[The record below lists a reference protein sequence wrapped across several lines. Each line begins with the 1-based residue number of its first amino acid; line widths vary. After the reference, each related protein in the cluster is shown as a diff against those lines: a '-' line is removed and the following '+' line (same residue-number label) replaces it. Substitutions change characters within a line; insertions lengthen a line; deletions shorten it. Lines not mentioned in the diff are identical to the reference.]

1 MCLFTFLFLLL
12 ALDKAATRIF
22 TMMFSGIE
30 GGVMGSDRW
39 RHQSFMLLFLWRTA
53 NDECIGRR
61 SIQSQNSKL
70 HCMYMHVTIFKLP
83 QSR

>member
-12 ALDKAATRIF
+12 ALDEAAARIF
-22 TMMFSGIE
+22 TMFPGIE

-39 RHQSFMLLFLWRTA
+39 RHQSFMLLFLWRAA
-53 NDECIGRR
+53 NDECIIGRR

-70 HCMYMHVTIFKLP
+70 DCMYMHVTIFKLP